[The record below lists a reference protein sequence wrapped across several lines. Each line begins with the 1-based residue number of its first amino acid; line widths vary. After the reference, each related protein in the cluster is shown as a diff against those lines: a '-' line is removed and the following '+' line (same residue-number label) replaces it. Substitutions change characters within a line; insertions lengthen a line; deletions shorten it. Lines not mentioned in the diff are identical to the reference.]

1 MMSYFL
7 VSLAVFSGLI
17 FGIIVSFIAKDEL
30 KQGKP
35 YFIAFQNLLVALTLG
50 VLFYFYKLDLYFVV
64 VAVLLIFFSLFL
76 VSSIK
81 KSYIIYPLLALLFY
95 ASSGI
100 ILFFVLESVLI
111 FLCGF
116 STAGLLIKR
125 KKDILPV
132 ILKHISFV
140 VIANIIPLIFV

>member
-7 VSLAVFSGLI
+7 VSLMVFSGLI
-17 FGIIVSFIAKDEL
+17 FGIIVSFTAKDEL
-30 KQGKP
+30 KQGKD
-35 YFIAFQNLLVALTLG
+35 YFIAFQNLLVAFASG

-76 VSSIK
+76 VNSIK

>member
-35 YFIAFQNLLVALTLG
+35 YFIVLQNLLVALALG

-76 VSSIK
+76 VNSIK
-81 KSYIIYPLLALLFY
+81 KSYIIYPLLAIFFY

-111 FLCGF
+111 FLYGF
-116 STAGLLIKR
+116 PTASLLIKR
-125 KKDILPV
+125 KKDIFPV
-132 ILKHISFV
+132 ILNHISFF